1 MSNRVLRDA
10 SASKNVSP
18 QFQNSHD
25 RHLRQSHDQ
34 CDQQMTINI
43 SIKFLTLPVL
53 PSQQQK
59 PHRNGIWNKSSK
71 ICLLSRSCSS
81 SHRAIPLK
89 PPSLSIK
96 IFIINVTSE
105 REKRLKIQNTLFS
118 VDLFLNF
125 SIAFEIRDLWWVT
138 PLFRGLF
145 WLLEKVSESKNWWEF
160 FFYENMICMKGVAV
174 KG

>member
-1 MSNRVLRDA
+1 
-10 SASKNVSP
+10 
-18 QFQNSHD
+18 
-25 RHLRQSHDQ
+25 
-34 CDQQMTINI
+34 MTINI

-96 IFIINVTSE
+96 IFIINVTRE
-105 REKRLKIQNTLFS
+105 REKAENTKYSFFS
-118 VDLFLNF
+118 WFISHFLNCLWNQRSLMSHTSLQRAF
-125 SIAFEIRDLWWVT
+125 LAVGKSVWKQKLVRVFWQGIAILEEILLQNGFEDWNFCCNIH
-138 PLFRGLF
+138 
-145 WLLEKVSESKNWWEF
+145 
-160 FFYENMICMKGVAV
+160 
-174 KG
+174 